1 MAGTYFKM
9 SLLNS
14 GNKHEAR
21 LMRKICSRYKRNIS
35 DWVPDYGREAKLLR
49 HFIAGFN
56 LQSRDPLCMVKKS
69 SPFFPNL
76 FFIILFFPRR
86 HFREKETILFY
97 IYICLLIYSLILAI
111 GNEE

>member
-69 SPFFPNL
+69 SPFFLICFLL
-76 FFIILFFPRR
+76 FFSSHVVIFARR
-86 HFREKETILFY
+86 RRFCF
-97 IYICLLIYSLILAI
+97 IYIFVC
-111 GNEE
+111 